1 MSSSPE
7 KTLIIGAGIAGIAAA
22 IRLAVKGYQVEVYEA
37 NAYAGGKLAELK
49 MDGYRFDAGPSLFTM
64 PQYVDELFTLAGKKR
79 EDYLQYRQLDVICTY
94 FYEDGTRIKSFAD
107 EEKMTREMT
116 MRTGESPD
124 AIRKHTNY
132 SRRIYQ
138 ITNPVFLQKSLH
150 RAKTYLSTQTALSFL
165 QLFRIDAFRSMHKAN
180 KHFFGKRQIVQYFDR
195 YATYNGS
202 NPYEAPATL
211 NVIPHLEQQ
220 YGAWFPSGGMYN
232 IITSLVK
239 LAEETGVKFHYNIP
253 IDEIILSGRKVT
265 GVKVNGKMIEAGRV
279 ISNADVHFTYKKL
292 LSAYPHLHPV
302 KTLNRELSSS
312 AIVFYW
318 GIKKRFELL
327 DLHNIFFSADYR
339 REFECIW
346 QKKAV
351 YTDPTVYLNISA
363 RLQLSDAPDGC
374 GNWFVMVNAPANYRQ
389 DWELM
394 INIARESIIKKLS
407 KHLGEDIRKL
417 IACEE
422 ILDPRTIAQRTSS
435 YRGAIYGASSNSAL
449 SAFLRHPNR
458 SGKISNLYFCGGSVH
473 PGGGIPLALLS
484 AKIVADWIG

>member
-279 ISNADVHFTYKKL
+279 ISNADVHFTFVPANNQPYPGRDVFVGGEFTGYQADDDARMEYNPEKG
-292 LSAYPHLHPV
+292 AYEKTLRLKQGYYSYTYFTKPAGNDAAKPDAALPEGSQRPWQKPHLPNLTGTPESYRPPGH
-302 KTLNRELSSS
+302 
-312 AIVFYW
+312 
-318 GIKKRFELL
+318 
-327 DLHNIFFSADYR
+327 DYQGGHR
-339 REFECIW
+339 
-346 QKKAV
+346 
-351 YTDPTVYLNISA
+351 
-363 RLQLSDAPDGC
+363 
-374 GNWFVMVNAPANYRQ
+374 APATGDYEA
-389 DWELM
+389 W
-394 INIARESIIKKLS
+394 
-407 KHLGEDIRKL
+407 
-417 IACEE
+417 
-422 ILDPRTIAQRTSS
+422 T
-435 YRGAIYGASSNSAL
+435 
-449 SAFLRHPNR
+449 
-458 SGKISNLYFCGGSVH
+458 
-473 PGGGIPLALLS
+473 PGT
-484 AKIVADWIG
+484 